1 MNRPQSTYQ
10 YEHDSCYDPLYDKK
24 DGRGIVGRGPHVYQ
38 FLIGSSL
45 ICIYLRTVYYFISN

>member
-24 DGRGIVGRGPHVYQ
+24 EWYKGGKTKRVNMW
-38 FLIGSSL
+38 SA
-45 ICIYLRTVYYFISN
+45 